1 MSALHARLLRPGSSP
16 GTDEF
21 LRLLVRGWN
30 RAEEVLGVELDP
42 RIYAYLASLEPDVHV
57 HLGALGGV
65 PLQDP
70 FWRFQA
76 VYGLLWPRGY
86 QVRAH
91 GLTSYNPFSEG
102 APPDREILLDL
113 LSANG
118 PVIPLAPGYMDEA
131 GATLAAHGSATLN
144 ASADE
149 RRALKDAILRMV
161 VSPVEVGYLH
171 LYPSVVGLSQG
182 PDGLS
187 VTLDLT
193 EVLP

>member
-1 MSALHARLLRPGSSP
+1 MGRPVTSSP

-21 LRLLVRGWN
+21 LCLLVRGWN
-30 RAEEVLGVELDP
+30 RAEEALGVELDP

-65 PLQDP
+65 PLRDP

-91 GLTSYNPFSEG
+91 GLMSYNPFSEG
-102 APPDREILLDL
+102 VPPDREILLDL
-113 LSANG
+113 LRGNE
-118 PVIPLAPGYMDEA
+118 PVIPLAPGYMEEA

-149 RRALKDAILRMV
+149 RRARKGRHPPHGSLTRR
-161 VSPVEVGYLH
+161 GWYLH

-193 EVLP
+193 DVLL